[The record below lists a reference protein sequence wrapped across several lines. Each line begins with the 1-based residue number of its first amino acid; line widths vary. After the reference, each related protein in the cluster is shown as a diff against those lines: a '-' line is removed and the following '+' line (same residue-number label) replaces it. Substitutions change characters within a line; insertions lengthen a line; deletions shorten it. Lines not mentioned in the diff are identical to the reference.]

1 MDNPAHPAYSGDVI
15 RRLTSLLVL
24 TVFAVTPLAAS
35 SVTILLDASFSMSL
49 PEGESTRLDAL
60 AGKLRTWM
68 ESQPA
73 DTRYALLV
81 AEHGSTPVSELPYPA
96 TRDQVSAALD
106 DIVPWGSVDLGASIR
121 TAADLASSIAAA
133 SGDATARLLVASDGE
148 DLSALTGAPWPLV
161 PENVS
166 LAALLLQRRTPAAA
180 HDTLVA
186 LSEREPLP
194 TAANSPP
201 APDEPSPGPTDGV
214 PERLTD
220 ASAHEGVPAGA
231 HEASAAAGEAEA
243 RPQPSLLV
251 RWARTA
257 RWLFLGATLLGLAA
271 VWKASARHRRRVRA
285 VMEHNARPPAV
296 RLEIRGP
303 SGREEAWITGY
314 PASFG
319 GGSGGSLHADLAGAE
334 PLVRLEC
341 EDDEI
346 TMSASEKVPVNGVG
360 RTTHTIRE
368 GNQLRLGQV
377 RVVVRELSRPKA
389 LRPPRPRHRLYP
401 LAPAAAAGVA
411 AVAFLTASLAAPAT
425 PAGDSSRV
433 TTAQAGTDPAVS
445 RAQDRAVSTAL
456 DTAREQPRPA
466 RTTPRLALPD
476 LVAPGE
482 PVPARDLDYLAVHA
496 HPDDEALDFGAL
508 ISRMSAA
515 GMRGAVLLLTD
526 GNAGLDQYPW
536 RAVDAS
542 YPAYDLSGDELAR
555 VRIEEAREAIGW
567 LGAELYIRYGLAN
580 HPYSS
585 LEEEV
590 APGEI
595 LDRWGGMDELV
606 DRLRSVV
613 DALAPEIIIAPEGPA
628 GPTGPVEHFEH
639 EATGMLVDRLLD
651 DLGTDATV
659 RLALRSVDPLQTD
672 GSGGLHAL
680 EPYQPGPDGSVPRL
694 RQLLA
699 LRAHRT
705 QRDATVI
712 GVETR
717 MALRFEYYRVD
728 SRFPDSERRADGLGL
743 ARVDL
748 AMGRPYPMAE
758 RRNP

>member
-1 MDNPAHPAYSGDVI
+1 MI
-15 RRLTSLLVL
+15 RRLTSLFVL

-49 PEGESTRLDAL
+49 TEGESTRLDAL
-60 AGKLRTWM
+60 AAKLRTWM
-68 ESQPA
+68 ISQPE

-106 DIVPWGSVDLGASIR
+106 DIVPWGAVDLGASIR

-133 SGDATARLLVASDGE
+133 SGDAPARLLVASDGE
-148 DLSALTGAPWPLV
+148 DLSALTGAPWPPV

-166 LAALLLQRRTPAAA
+166 LAALLLQPRTPAAT
-180 HDTLVA
+180 HDTLAA

-194 TAANSPP
+194 TATEPRADAEEQSPV
-201 APDEPSPGPTDGV
+201 PTDGV
-214 PERLTD
+214 PQPRTE
-220 ASAHEGVPAGA
+220 ASPHEGVPAA
-231 HEASAAAGEAEA
+231 TAEETDVD
-243 RPQPSLLV
+243 PKPSLLV
-251 RWARTA
+251 GWARLA
-257 RWLFLGATLLGLAA
+257 RWPFLGATLLGLAA
-271 VWKASARHRRRVRA
+271 VWKAAARHRRRVRA
-285 VMEHNARPPAV
+285 VMEHNARPPAI

-303 SGREEAWITGY
+303 SGREDAWITDY
-314 PASFG
+314 PAALG
-319 GGSGGSLHADLAGAE
+319 GACGGSLHADLADAG

-341 EDDEI
+341 EDGEI
-346 TMSASEKVPVNGVG
+346 TMSASAKIPVNGVA

-368 GNQLRLGQV
+368 GNQIRLGRV
-377 RVVVRELSRPKA
+377 RVVVRELSRPTVM
-389 LRPPRPRHRLYP
+389 RPPRPRHRLYP

-411 AVAFLTASLAAPAT
+411 VVAFLTASLAAPADGT
-425 PAGDSSRV
+425 GDSSR
-433 TTAQAGTDPAVS
+433 AAAFQAATEPADSREQDGDVS
-445 RAQDRAVSTAL
+445 IAS
-456 DTAREQPRPA
+456 DTAREQRRPTRA
-466 RTTPRLALPD
+466 TPRLALPD
-476 LVAPGE
+476 VVAPGE
-482 PVPARDLDYLAVHA
+482 PLPEVDLDYLAVHA

-555 VRIEEAREAIGW
+555 ARVEEAREAIGW
-567 LGAELYIRYGLAN
+567 LGAELYIRHGLPN

-585 LEEEV
+585 LGQEV

-595 LDRWGGMDELV
+595 LDRWGGLDELV

-613 DALAPEIIIAPEGPA
+613 DALQPEIIIAPEGPA
-628 GPTGPVEHFEH
+628 GPTGPIEHFEH

-651 DLGTDATV
+651 DMDADATI
-659 RLALRSVDPLQTD
+659 RLALRSVDPLQAD
-672 GSGGLHAL
+672 GSDGLCAL
-680 EPYQPGPDGSVPRL
+680 EPYEPGADGTAPRL
-694 RQLLA
+694 RQVLA

-717 MALRFEYYRVD
+717 MALRFEYYRI
-728 SRFPDSERRADGLGL
+728 ERRARDADDVADRLGL
-743 ARVDL
+743 RRVDL
-748 AMGRPYPMAE
+748 AMTRPYPMPE
-758 RRNP
+758 RRNQ